1 MLFIVKFKPLKLGS
15 SIHHF
20 GQLGDSKS
28 RIHSEWAWNLAN
40 RNLWSYWWPRHI
52 YPVNLCRW
60 ADGYASKLTQ
70 VTRIYNAYSEHGL
83 NWIQRCEWG
92 RKTHLNPVGRQLV
105 FSPSGWPCVCPLVV
119 IFQAFFLFMF
129 VVHFRSLSVAN
140 VVGVISLVV
149 RVCFVV
155 FIFGSVSVTAISC
168 IEVDAAILWDAIA
181 CYCYTCY
188 CFLSSETVVLAIEKA

>member
-83 NWIQRCEWG
+83 NWIQSCEWG

-119 IFQAFFLFMF
+119 IFQAFFFICLSCILEVFRLLMLLVWFLLWSEFVLLFSF
-129 VVHFRSLSVAN
+129 
-140 VVGVISLVV
+140 LVV
-149 RVCFVV
+149 
-155 FIFGSVSVTAISC
+155 
-168 IEVDAAILWDAIA
+168 
-181 CYCYTCY
+181 
-188 CFLSSETVVLAIEKA
+188 FL